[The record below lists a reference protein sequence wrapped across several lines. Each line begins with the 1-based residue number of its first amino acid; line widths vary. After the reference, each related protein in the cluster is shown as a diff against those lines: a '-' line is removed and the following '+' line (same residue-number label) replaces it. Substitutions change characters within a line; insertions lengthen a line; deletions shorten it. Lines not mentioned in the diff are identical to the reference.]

1 MKKVSIICAM
11 LLCAGIFTGCDPS
24 IPAGNGLQGQW
35 KGDLTAL
42 LEVVDLFANI
52 PIPVS
57 PDAVFAFNEG
67 DLSILLDANIPIISW
82 FVKGE
87 LQGTY
92 TEAVQGVVK
101 TAELSVTSVG
111 LKICFFRIPL
121 GTLNQSTVAAF
132 EIILDKL
139 YFIPGYDLLPQN
151 VRNLVEN
158 GTVAIPWQGGTI
170 PTTTTQVTPF
180 SLTRM

>member
-1 MKKVSIICAM
+1 MKKLTILCAL
-11 LLCAGIFTGCDPS
+11 LLCAGLFTGCDR
-24 IPAGNGLQGQW
+24 IRAGNGLQGQW
-35 KGDLTAL
+35 KGDLSAL
-42 LEVVDLFANI
+42 LQVIDLFADL

-57 PDAVFAFNEG
+57 PDAVFTFNEG

-87 LQGTY
+87 LRGTY

-101 TAELSVTSVG
+101 TVDLSVTSAG

-121 GTLNQSTVAAF
+121 GALNQSTIAAF
-132 EIILDKL
+132 EIIIDKL
-139 YFIPGYDLLPQN
+139 YLIPGYDLLPQN
-151 VRNLVEN
+151 VRNLMEN

-170 PTTTTQVTPF
+170 ANTQVTPF